1 MEKTEYSRKMDS
13 GGRVVVPVQLRDK
26 LDLRPGDEIVFYLH
40 EHEGKTYLC
49 VECPRVENEIEKAQR
64 ILREAGLL

>member
-40 EHEGKTYLC
+40 EYEGKTYLC

>member
-26 LDLRPGDEIVFYLH
+26 LDLRPGDEITFCLH

-49 VECPRVENEIEKAQR
+49 IECPRVENEIEKAQR

>member
-26 LDLRPGDEIVFYLH
+26 LDLRQGDEIAFYLH

-49 VECPRVENEIEKAQR
+49 IECPRVENEIEKAQR